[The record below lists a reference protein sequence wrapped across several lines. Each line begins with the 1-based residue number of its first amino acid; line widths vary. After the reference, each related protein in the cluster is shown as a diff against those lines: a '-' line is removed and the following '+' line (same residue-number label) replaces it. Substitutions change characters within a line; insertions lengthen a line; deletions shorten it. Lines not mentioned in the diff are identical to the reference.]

1 MRVDSIQSV
10 LRGKLSLSKY
20 PSWKRITEINW
31 ESQANFVAGCRLLV
45 TGYLVL
51 MVRSGVLKPATSNQK
66 PVSAPEPP
74 GAQPRAPTP
83 N

>member
-31 ESQANFVAGCRLLV
+31 ESQANFETKFVAGCWVLGARYWLLV
-45 TGYLVL
+45 TRDRIEGTVW
-51 MVRSGVLKPATSNQK
+51 N
-66 PVSAPEPP
+66 
-74 GAQPRAPTP
+74 
-83 N
+83 